1 VATLTGSQSLTNKTI
16 DVDNNTVSN
25 IEVDN
30 FKASAIVLESEGIG
44 SNDNDTTIPTSAAVK
59 DYVDT
64 QITAEDL
71 DVTSDSGTI
80 AIDLDSETLTIAGG
94 EGIDTSATGN
104 TVTIA
109 GEDATTSNKG
119 VASFSDT
126 FFSVSS
132 GAVSLDA
139 AQTGITSV
147 VNSSLEIGRD
157 ADNRIKFG
165 TDNEIIFEVSGGDNV
180 TFKASGEIEATELDI
195 SGDVDVDGTTNLD
208 NTDIDGTLVV
218 DGSNIS
224 LDSTS
229 TLNIDNSN
237 TSNGITIGTAT
248 SGVPISIGHTTS
260 EVTVNDNLTVTGVV
274 DITDTTDSTDA
285 TGDTG
290 ALRVEGGVSI
300 AKKLFV
306 GTDADIDG
314 TLEADAMTLNGTN
327 ITTTATLSTGISN
340 GNVFVATSGIVD
352 NDFLRVD
359 GTSIEGRSASE
370 VLSDIGATTASAA
383 ADEATALAIALG

>member
-1 VATLTGSQSLTNKTI
+1 VMNHGGTMAQTTVQTLAAYLDDEITAMPNLVTTAATTVGALNSGSITSGFGSIDNGSSAITTTGTITYGSLSDGSITITAFVDEDNMASNSATLVPTQQS
-16 DVDNNTVSN
+16 V
-25 IEVDN
+25 
-30 FKASAIVLESEGIG
+30 KA
-44 SNDNDTTIPTSAAVK
+44 
-59 DYVDT
+59 YVDT
-64 QITAEDL
+64 QLTAEDL
-71 DVTSDSGTI
+71 DVTTDSGTI
-80 AIDLDSETLTIAGG
+80 DIDLDSETLTIAGG
-94 EGIDTSATGN
+94 EGIDTSATGT

-109 GEDATTSNKG
+109 GEDASTSNKG

-147 VNSSLEIGRD
+147 VNSSLELGRD

-165 TDNEIIFEVSGGDNV
+165 TDNQIIFEVSGGDNV
-180 TFKASGEIEATELDI
+180 IFKASGEIEATELDI

-260 EVTVNDNLTVTGVV
+260 EVTVNDNLTVTG
-274 DITDTTDSTDA
+274 DLT
-285 TGDTG
+285 
-290 ALRVEGGVSI
+290 VS
-300 AKKLFV
+300 
-306 GTDADIDG
+306 G
-314 TLEADAMTLNGTN
+314 
-327 ITTTATLSTGISN
+327 TTTTVNSTTVNLNDHNIVLDS
-340 GNVFVATSGIVD
+340 GNSTS
-352 NDFLRVD
+352 
-359 GTSIEGRSASE
+359 
-370 VLSDIGATTASAA
+370 
-383 ADEATALAIALG
+383 